1 MPTKVQE
8 FFDQFS
14 SLGLSRKYNFDLR
27 EITGIK
33 GFSRTSVFAAK
44 LPGKKI
50 NTTKVPYGAFEFN
63 VPTNASFPDNLSW
76 SLTFGSDGFQFIRTV
91 YEEWQ
96 NNIYDFENG
105 TGDTNF
111 KKYNIVLDLLGT
123 DGKTIIKTYTMYGC
137 IPLLLDS
144 VEYNVTDLG
153 QDTVKFNVTIG
164 YQYFKVTLPDAS
176 RKAYND
182 WKKIASNPADVP
194 VLTQSGDNVD
204 DPKSG
209 AISTDSSV
217 SINVGELRGR
227 R

>member
-14 SLGLSRKYNFDLR
+14 NLGLSRKYNFDLR

-76 SLTFGSDGFQFIRTV
+76 SLTFGSDGFQYIRTV

-96 NNIYDFENG
+96 NNIYDFESN
-105 TGDTNF
+105 TGDINF
-111 KKYNIVLDLLGT
+111 KKYNVVLDLLGA
-123 DGKTIIKTYTMYGC
+123 DEKTIKTYTLYGC

-153 QDTVKFNVTIG
+153 QDMVKFNVNLG
-164 YQYFKVTLPDAS
+164 YQYFKVTIPDEKDYNNW
-176 RKAYND
+176 KAGTN
-182 WKKIASNPADVP
+182 N
-194 VLTQSGDNVD
+194 SGVT
-204 DPKSG
+204 
-209 AISTDSSV
+209 STDPSV
-217 SINVGELRGR
+217 NINIGDLRGKR
-227 R
+227 GT